1 MDGPD
6 LTFATHTSPKRA
18 ECDED
23 LVRLSWPR
31 EQLVQALEALAL
43 RTGLRAAA
51 VGAIGI
57 PDIRPPDAS
66 VYAGNWIE
74 WAAGCLG
81 LEAEPVEFPV
91 PDLDHG
97 LLQACPLV
105 LALPTTGEARFLLLF
120 KAKGDSIALIVPDL
134 RLHWR
139 RARAIST
146 AATAQYEAPMV
157 RDLDRLLDKAGV
169 RSARREQV
177 RSVMLRQRLAAQA
190 FTECWIMRLP
200 ATAPF
205 MAQMSQAGLM
215 RRLGSVVV
223 LLMGMY
229 LVEIGGWGLIGA
241 AVLGGRLSL
250 AWLVAWQL
258 MLLLG
263 VPLRL
268 SAGWLEATFALD
280 LGRMLKQRLLAGALR
295 IDIDAIRH
303 QGAGQIIGRVME
315 SQALES
321 LVLGGGMAVIVAVVE
336 LTFAGWILS
345 AGAAGYL
352 HLAALLIW
360 LAALVAVC
368 FRYYRQLRAWSMARL
383 DMTHELIEH
392 MIGHRTRLAQEPPRR
407 RDAAEDRVLRDY
419 LGLSRALDNTIAPVT
434 AGSAGGWTIVAFL
447 GLAPAFI
454 AGTASPAAL
463 AISLGG
469 IMMAS
474 RAFASISSGIASLS
488 QACVAWSLVSDLFR
502 AGGAPVEPSA
512 VPPPTQ
518 PSAENTRH
526 KVLDASDLVFRYQH
540 GGRPILEQL
549 DLTIHQ
555 GERILLEGPS
565 GGGKSTLA
573 ALITGLRRPD
583 SGLLL
588 LHGLDRPTLGLGWH
602 QLATEAPQFHENHIL
617 SGSLAFNLLMGR
629 NWPPTAEDLALAQAL
644 CAELGLGGLLSRM
657 PGGLMQHVG
666 ETGWQLSH
674 GERSRVFLARALLQ
688 DASLTILDES
698 FAALDPA
705 TLKICLETAVA
716 RARTLVVIAHP

>member
-1 MDGPD
+1 M
-6 LTFATHTSPKRA
+6 A
-18 ECDED
+18 
-23 LVRLSWPR
+23 
-31 EQLVQALEALAL
+31 
-43 RTGLRAAA
+43 
-51 VGAIGI
+51 
-57 PDIRPPDAS
+57 
-66 VYAGNWIE
+66 
-74 WAAGCLG
+74 
-81 LEAEPVEFPV
+81 
-91 PDLDHG
+91 
-97 LLQACPLV
+97 
-105 LALPTTGEARFLLLF
+105 
-120 KAKGDSIALIVPDL
+120 
-134 RLHWR
+134 
-139 RARAIST
+139 
-146 AATAQYEAPMV
+146 
-157 RDLDRLLDKAGV
+157 RDLDLLLDNAGV
-169 RSARREQV
+169 PPARREQV
-177 RSVMLRQRLAAQA
+177 RSTMLRERLAAQA
-190 FTECWIMRLP
+190 FTECWMLRLP

-205 MAQMSQAGLM
+205 MAQMSQAGLL

-263 VPLRL
+263 IPLRL
-268 SAGWLEATFALD
+268 SASWLEATFALD
-280 LGRMLKQRLLAGALR
+280 LGRILKRRLLAGALR
-295 IDIDAIRH
+295 IDIDAVRH
-303 QGAGQIIGRVME
+303 QGAGQTIGRVME

-336 LTFAGWILS
+336 LMFAGWILS

-352 HLAALLIW
+352 HLPALLIW
-360 LAALVAVC
+360 LTALVAVC
-368 FRYYRQLRAWSMARL
+368 LRYYRQLRTWSVARL

-392 MIGHRTRLAQEPPRR
+392 MIGHRTRLAQEPPYR
-407 RDAAEDRVLRDY
+407 RDATEDRVLRDY
-419 LGLSRALDNTIAPVT
+419 LDLSRGLDNTIVPVT
-434 AGSAGGWTIVAFL
+434 AGSAGGWTVVAFL

-488 QACVAWSLVSDLFR
+488 QACVAWSLVSDLFQ

-512 VPPPTQ
+512 VPPPEQ
-518 PSAENTRH
+518 PAAQNTRH
-526 KVLDASDLVFRYQH
+526 KVLDASDLVFRYRH

-555 GERILLEGPS
+555 GDRILLEGPS

-588 LHGLDRPTLGLGWH
+588 LNGLDRPTLGLGWH

-629 NWPPTAEDLALAQAL
+629 NWPPTAEDLALAQEL
-644 CAELGLGGLLSRM
+644 CVELGLGGLLSRM

-705 TLKICLETAVA
+705 TLKTCLETAVT